1 MYVCNSLTQ
10 LGNTGVDQMSM
21 STMLLYDLLSHI
33 TQHTLRY
40 FSTAVYKEQQE
51 EDNEKKYLIRRNV

>member
-1 MYVCNSLTQ
+1 
-10 LGNTGVDQMSM
+10 M

-51 EDNEKKYLIRRNV
+51 EDIEKSILLDEMFERRLFQSSMRIQSERL